1 MLQSVF
7 TLEFAHFAVA
17 GFLGTAFLLSVLLA
31 AALISFFTGKP
42 RLARALVAAGLAGT
56 GAYLGLLLVFSF
68 TSREETLAK
77 GDRKYFCEID
87 CHLAYSLEDV
97 SRTKVLGVPPHLA
110 SASGV
115 YHVATVKTW
124 FDPETIASLRGNAP
138 LTPNPR
144 VVYVLDESGR
154 RYEPS
159 DAGQKAIEESRAGS
173 TPLTRTL
180 RPGESYVTRLVF
192 DLPEGTKRPRLFLGD
207 SPGVERLLIGHENS
221 FFHKRIFFAL
231 EPALASR

>member
-1 MLQSVF
+1 MPQSIF
-7 TLEFAHFAVA
+7 TPEFAPFAVV
-17 GFLGTAFLLSVLLA
+17 GFLGTGFLLFVLLA
-31 AALISFFTGKP
+31 ATLISFFAGK
-42 RLARALVAAGLAGT
+42 RHLARWLAAAGLAGA

-77 GDRKYFCEID
+77 GDLKYFCEID
-87 CHLAYSLEDV
+87 CHLAYSLEEV
-97 SRTKVLGVPPHLA
+97 SRTKVLGVPPQPV
-110 SASGV
+110 SAGGV
-115 YHVATVKTW
+115 FHVATVKTW
-124 FDPETIASLRGNAP
+124 FDPRTIASFRGNAP

-144 VVYVLDESGR
+144 VVYVVDESGR

-159 DAGQKAIEESRAGS
+159 QAGQKALEESRGAS
-173 TPLTRTL
+173 APLTRTL

-192 DLPEGTKRPRLFLGD
+192 DLPEGIKWPRLFLGD
-207 SPGVERLLIGHENS
+207 PPGVEWLLIGHENS